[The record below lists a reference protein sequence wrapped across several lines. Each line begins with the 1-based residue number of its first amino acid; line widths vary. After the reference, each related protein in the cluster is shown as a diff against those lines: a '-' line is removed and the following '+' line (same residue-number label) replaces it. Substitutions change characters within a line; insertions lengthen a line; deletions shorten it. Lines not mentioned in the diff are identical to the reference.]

1 MIPFLYSDLLKL
13 VKSVLCLVLKP
24 DVVNPC
30 SSLTTLKKPDLTD
43 KSNFR
48 KAKDIKLGFGAKKCV
63 DDLKNSD
70 LVTNQGLK
78 AYLNECI
85 TFVTTITSKL
95 FDRSPLGSVIVRNA
109 DAYDPT
115 AIASLEI
122 DVLEVKVN
130 RILMHLKLSL
140 VSATYSDKAL
150 ADCSSFFE
158 QVKKMHVDQLKLF
171 DSSKTDFDYF
181 YFHELGKETK
191 KHDKFAYVLKII
203 LTLSHG
209 QAAVASQQL

>member
-1 MIPFLYSDLLKL
+1 MILFLYSDLLKL

-30 SSLTTLKKPDLTD
+30 SSLTTLKKIDLTD

-48 KAKDIKLGFGAKKCV
+48 KAKDIKLGFCAKKCV

-85 TFVTTITSKL
+85 TFVTTIASKL

-109 DAYDPT
+109 DAFDPT

-122 DVLEVKVN
+122 DVLEGKVN
-130 RILMHLKLSL
+130 RILMHLLKLRL

-171 DSSKTDFDYF
+171 DSSKTDLDYF

-191 KHDKFAYVLKII
+191 NMTSL
-203 LTLSHG
+203 LMS
-209 QAAVASQQL
+209 